1 MLLVQVFF
9 NGHESVPHANDMDD
23 QTSERS
29 YENGSITF
37 YQMNL

>member
-1 MLLVQVFF
+1 MLLVQVFL
-9 NGHESVPHANDMDD
+9 NGHKSVPHANDTDD

-29 YENGSITF
+29 YENGSMTF